1 MGAEKLMRG
10 GGRPPG
16 QPETPPLLPL
26 PGQPETIM
34 GLGGGGAPP
43 GGRSRLPEVGGEG
56 TPDWEDL
63 VGRCWRID
71 SVGCRRR
78 GGEGAG
84 EPALE

>member
-1 MGAEKLMRG
+1 
-10 GGRPPG
+10 
-16 QPETPPLLPL
+16 
-26 PGQPETIM
+26 M